1 MKKIV
6 FIVIVLLLITGCSI
20 NYKEYNDIDNYSNY
34 LISLRDNTDAHSY
47 LSIFPDEIVNNNV
60 EEFRYLSEDG
70 LFDGDYLFYLV
81 VNYDKESFYNEKDRI
96 SNITI
101 NYKNLEKKILY
112 SEEGFNYP
120 VYISIFDNNGS
131 FEYALA
137 DEENYKIIYIFNQ
150 FFMWDKIEINK
161 NYEPID
167 YKVPIKDIK
176 REGYNMYYFFNKNG
190 DGIMFNETY

>member
-1 MKKIV
+1 MNRIV
-6 FIVIVLLLITGCSI
+6 FIIMVLLIITGCGI

-34 LISLRDNTDAHSY
+34 LINLRDNTDAHSY
-47 LSIFPDEIVNNNV
+47 LSIFPNEIINNNV
-60 EEFRYLSEDG
+60 EEFIYLSEDG

-81 VNYDKESFYNEKDRI
+81 VSYDKDSYYNEINRI

-101 NYKNLEKKILY
+101 NYKNLEKKILF
-112 SEEGFNYP
+112 SKDGFSYP
-120 VYISIFDNNGS
+120 AYISIFDNNGS
-131 FEYALA
+131 FEYALV
-137 DEENYKIIYIFNQ
+137 DEENYRIVYIFNQ

-167 YKVPIKDIK
+167 YDVPIKDIK

>member
-1 MKKIV
+1 MKRIV